1 MSRPRIAWVVSEAT
15 TLGALLDQRDER
27 AALERGGVFVDGRR
41 VESAEALLEPG
52 ALVEVYAA
60 RDVPAS
66 VEILARDGGLVFAYK
81 PVGVASEPERRGNAS
96 VVTLVADALKLDVSR
111 VHALTRLDVGVSGVV
126 LLGLDSAASQRV
138 HSLREAGRFER
149 RYVALAH
156 ATPSPEVGVWSEA
169 IGRASG
175 GARRAVSAQGEA
187 ATTRYAVISSAASG
201 AAVLAFRP
209 LTGRTHQLRVHASFH
224 GAPLLGDATYG
235 APKRLVLPG
244 GRVVGLT
251 RVYLHAAW
259 IALGD
264 ALRVEA
270 PFPSEFGSTWSALG
284 GAPEDLDRA
293 LSEQLES

>member
-1 MSRPRIAWVVSEAT
+1 MSRPRVAWIVSEAT
-15 TLGALLDQRDER
+15 TLGALLDERGER
-27 AALERGGVFVDGRR
+27 AALGRGGVFVDGRR
-41 VESAEALLEPG
+41 VESAATPLERG
-52 ALVEVYAA
+52 ARIEVYAA
-60 RDVPAS
+60 REVPAS
-66 VEILARDGGLVFAYK
+66 VDVIARADGLVFAYK

-96 VVTLVADALKLDVSR
+96 VVTLVAESLKLDVSR

-126 LLGLDSAASQRV
+126 LLGIDSASRQRV
-138 HSLREAGRFER
+138 QSLREAGKLER

-156 ATPSPEVGVWSEA
+156 ATPNPAAGVWDEA
-169 IGRASG
+169 IVKVSG
-175 GARRAVSAQGEA
+175 GARRAVSPRGEPA
-187 ATTRYAVISSAASG
+187 RTGYAVVASATSG
-201 AAVLAFRP
+201 ASLLAFRP
-209 LTGRTHQLRVHASFH
+209 VTGRTHQLRVHASFH

-264 ALRVEA
+264 DLRVEA
-270 PFPSEFGSTWSALG
+270 PFPSEFESTWSALG

-293 LSEQLES
+293 LGARLES